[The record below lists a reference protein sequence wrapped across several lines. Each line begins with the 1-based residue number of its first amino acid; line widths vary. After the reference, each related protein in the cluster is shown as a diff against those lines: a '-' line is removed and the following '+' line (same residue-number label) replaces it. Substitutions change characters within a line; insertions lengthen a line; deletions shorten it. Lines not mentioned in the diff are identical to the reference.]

1 MILLRRRRFVASLAA
16 LALPLHAA
24 DPAPFPTGAL
34 TSLALWED
42 PEFLAGWGPVD
53 PNLRLACRNWSGP
66 CEALGAKA
74 QGASAFFEAG
84 RLRSISLLFLD
95 AGIWFGFSQAV
106 SETKV
111 PEFLALHRQTAEN
124 VASALSALGGKLR
137 DVPLGGTKLLKH
149 TAQVVR
155 IGDVWARLVVWPEY
169 FVKVTLFRDEEA
181 TTQSLAP
188 YRRTQKSPELARTF
202 ASLVEKLPNGDRI
215 LRGIPMLQQGD
226 RAYCGMSA
234 LAMTMQHLGLRV
246 ETEELAAAAGIRFG
260 NTGEAKIREAYDDT
274 AAVAALRMDRIKR
287 AEWSRIRT
295 SLGAGMPVVVFR
307 RWSQER
313 DFVHT
318 QFARRY
324 AKDPA
329 AVLERPG
336 MDERKLWPQRGGFA
350 HASIINGFNEARGE
364 VIFTESWS
372 EFARDRRMR
381 FEEME
386 ATGYMACHLRL
397 P

>member
-1 MILLRRRRFVASLAA
+1 VILLRRRRFVASLAA
-16 LALPLHAA
+16 LAWPVRAA
-24 DPAPFPTGAL
+24 APAPFPVEAL
-34 TSLALWED
+34 ISQALWDD
-42 PEFLAGWGPVD
+42 PEFLSGWVPPD
-53 PNLRLACRNWSGP
+53 PNLRLACRNWPGP
-66 CEALGAKA
+66 CDVLGAKA
-74 QGASAFFEAG
+74 HGASAFFEAG

-95 AGIWFGFSQAV
+95 AGTWFGFSQAKDAA
-106 SETKV
+106 KV
-111 PEFLALHRQTAEN
+111 PEFLALHRQTAES
-124 VASALSALGGKLR
+124 VASALSVLGGKLR
-137 DVPLGGTKLLKH
+137 DVPMGGTKSLKH

-155 IGDVWARLVVWPEY
+155 TGSVWARLVVWPEF

-181 TTQSLAP
+181 ATQLLAP
-188 YRRTQKSPELARTF
+188 YRRTQKSPDLARTF
-202 ASLVEKLPNGDRI
+202 SSFVETLPNGDRI
-215 LRGIPMLQQGD
+215 LRGLPMLQQGD

-234 LAMTMQHLGLRV
+234 LAMTMQHLGLRI

-260 NTGEAKIREAYDDT
+260 NTGDAKIREAYDDT
-274 AAVAALRMDRIKR
+274 AAVAALRMDRIKK

-295 SLGAGMPVVVFR
+295 SIAAGMPVVVFR

-324 AKDPA
+324 AKDPT
-329 AVLERPG
+329 AVLERAG
-336 MDERKLWPQRGGFA
+336 MEERKLWPQRGGFA

-372 EFARDRRMR
+372 ELARDRRMR

-386 ATGYMACHLRL
+386 ATGYMACHPRL
-397 P
+397 T